1 MHVTTGLV
9 VTTARLPSGRMTES
23 HRFRISFLSMTKS
36 VTFQSQSAKMQ
47 LSNREEGVVRSPNKT
62 KRHAQAT
69 DLAFLA

>member
-1 MHVTTGLV
+1 
-9 VTTARLPSGRMTES
+9 
-23 HRFRISFLSMTKS
+23 MTKS